1 MRGRMRE
8 VDWLVDLVGKSGVN
22 KIEMGYYIR
31 KDGEVE
37 QGDSMDAIGRNGVDW
52 GGAVPPYVR

>member
-1 MRGRMRE
+1 MRE

-31 KDGEVE
+31 KDGEVG
-37 QGDSMDAIGRNGVDW
+37 QGDSMDAIGRNGW
-52 GGAVPPYVR
+52 TGGLYLRMCGEID